1 MGLLL
6 RLLDEC
12 KGFEGVSGMG
22 TLSGKKI
29 LMVIASDQF
38 RDEEYQKP
46 RGILEQ
52 EGAKVT
58 VASSSLKEATGML
71 GLKVKADILLK
82 DADMKQYAAVIFVG
96 GMGATEYWD
105 NPDAHRLAKAAYDAG
120 KPTTAICLAPMTLAN
135 AGLLKGKK
143 ATIWKDA
150 AGDFKTKGVVY
161 TGKPVEKDGRLITGS
176 GPDAAEEFGKALV
189 EALQ

>member
-1 MGLLL
+1 MK
-6 RLLDEC
+6 R
-12 KGFEGVSGMG
+12 V
-22 TLSGKKI
+22 

-46 RGILEQ
+46 RAILEAS
-52 EGAKVT
+52 GAKVT

-71 GLKVKADILLK
+71 GLKVKPDILLG
-82 DADMKQYAAVIFVG
+82 DAKMEQFDAVVFVG

-105 NPDAHRLAKAAYDAG
+105 NSTAHALARKAFEAG

-135 AGLLKGKK
+135 AGLLKGKR

-161 TGKPVEKDGRLITGS
+161 TGKPVEQDGQLITGS
-176 GPDAAEEFGKALV
+176 GPDAAEAFGKALV
-189 EALQ
+189 EALR

>member
-1 MGLLL
+1 MALN
-6 RLLDEC
+6 
-12 KGFEGVSGMG
+12 
-22 TLSGKKI
+22 GKMV

-46 RGILEQ
+46 RAILEK
-52 EGAKVT
+52 EGARVT
-58 VASSSLKEATGML
+58 VASSSLKESTGML
-71 GLKVKADILLK
+71 GLKVKPDILLK
-82 DADMKQYAAVIFVG
+82 DARMEEYAAVVFVG

-105 NPDAHRLAKAAYDAG
+105 NPDAHRLAKSAYDAG

-143 ATIWKDA
+143 ATIWNEV

-161 TGKPVEKDGRLITGS
+161 TGSAVEKDGKLITGS
-176 GPDAAEEFGKALV
+176 GPAAAEEFGKALV
-189 EALQ
+189 EALR